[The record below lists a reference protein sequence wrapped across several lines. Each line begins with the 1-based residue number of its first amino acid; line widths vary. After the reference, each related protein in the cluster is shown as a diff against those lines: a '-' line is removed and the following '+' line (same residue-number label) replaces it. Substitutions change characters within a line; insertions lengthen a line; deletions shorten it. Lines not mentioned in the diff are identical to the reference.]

1 MIFRDA
7 FPSKETLYFCAHKD
21 RRFFW
26 DSPKFGGL
34 FLAFFQLRDS
44 REVSARATRPVLRNK
59 SKTPPQGGGR
69 KRKHAE
75 KLRIFEK
82 NAIFPVQ
89 NEAVHEE
96 NDTYHAG
103 RDGIRSRRIGTG
115 DRPRRARPRVPDRGL
130 ARRPAAGGRTAHLHR
145 VFHSSSPAGVKSL
158 ERLRDLS
165 RREGE
170 RLRIVVV
177 TREQHEKVARML
189 RPYLSERIGVALD
202 AARGFELFGV
212 RYVPFGVLTDR
223 RNRALWMGNT
233 LQFDEETIQQ
243 STR

>member
-1 MIFRDA
+1 MKKTILITLAAMA
-7 FPSKETLYFCAHKD
+7 FGAAASGQEIAL
-21 RRFFW
+21 
-26 DSPKFGGL
+26 G
-34 FLAFFQLRDS
+34 
-44 REVSARATRPVLRNK
+44 E
-59 SKTPPQGGGR
+59 
-69 KRKHAE
+69 
-75 KLRIFEK
+75 
-82 NAIFPVQ
+82 
-89 NEAVHEE
+89 
-96 NDTYHAG
+96 
-103 RDGIRSRRIGTG
+103 
-115 DRPRRARPRVPDRGL
+115 RVPEFRIAAWLDDRQ
-130 ARRPAAGGRTAHLHR
+130 PEAAPLTYIEF
-145 VFHSSSPAGVKSL
+145 FHSSSPAGVKSL

-177 TREQHEKVARML
+177 TREQVARML

>member
-1 MIFRDA
+1 MKKTILITLAAMA
-7 FPSKETLYFCAHKD
+7 FGAAASGQEIAL
-21 RRFFW
+21 
-26 DSPKFGGL
+26 G
-34 FLAFFQLRDS
+34 
-44 REVSARATRPVLRNK
+44 E
-59 SKTPPQGGGR
+59 
-69 KRKHAE
+69 
-75 KLRIFEK
+75 
-82 NAIFPVQ
+82 
-89 NEAVHEE
+89 
-96 NDTYHAG
+96 
-103 RDGIRSRRIGTG
+103 
-115 DRPRRARPRVPDRGL
+115 RVPEFRIAAWLDDRQ
-130 ARRPAAGGRTAHLHR
+130 PEAAPLTYIEF
-145 VFHSSSPAGVKSL
+145 FHSSSPAGVKSL

-170 RLRIVVV
+170 RLRIVV

>member
-1 MIFRDA
+1 MKKTILITLAAMA
-7 FPSKETLYFCAHKD
+7 FGAAASGQEIAL
-21 RRFFW
+21 
-26 DSPKFGGL
+26 G
-34 FLAFFQLRDS
+34 
-44 REVSARATRPVLRNK
+44 E
-59 SKTPPQGGGR
+59 
-69 KRKHAE
+69 
-75 KLRIFEK
+75 
-82 NAIFPVQ
+82 
-89 NEAVHEE
+89 
-96 NDTYHAG
+96 
-103 RDGIRSRRIGTG
+103 
-115 DRPRRARPRVPDRGL
+115 RVPEFRIAAWLDDRQ
-130 ARRPAAGGRTAHLHR
+130 PEAAPLTYIEF
-145 VFHSSSPAGVKSL
+145 FHSSSPAGVKSL
-158 ERLRDLS
+158 
-165 RREGE
+165 E